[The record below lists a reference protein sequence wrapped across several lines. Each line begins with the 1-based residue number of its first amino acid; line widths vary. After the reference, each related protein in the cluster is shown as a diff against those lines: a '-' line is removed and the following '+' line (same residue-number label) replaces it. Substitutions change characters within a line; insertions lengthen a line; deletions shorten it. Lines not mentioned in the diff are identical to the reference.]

1 MQQYKLIFE
10 DFSIGER
17 IKIEESINNSAK
29 ALREFATILEYS
41 VLTEAEPMFYSGTLP
56 NTKTRT
62 AEPTADKPKRSGT
75 KKSTRLHSPGK
86 GHVNYK
92 QKYNLTNDEVDQLFA
107 AIEKAGGR
115 TVVGHSVD
123 AVAKAGGALKNLGA
137 MLMSS
142 KIVQGFDEKF
152 DQLMQKIKNLLEN
165 GEFTTLNYNSDRD
178 GESSSLIVRTIR
190 NYRDFA
196 KKHPYLQA
204 FFIGLLMAI
213 VAALSGGGAGLPL
226 ILGAIKTTDK
236 LLQGAKLSRALAT
249 GAVYAAAGWAVRELA
264 DLIAVKFFPIEKI
277 EPHVILN
284 NTSYEIKDMF
294 PPGTIRKTY
303 EAMFAASREHGDKAF
318 VYTMDGKTYVS
329 GTLLKGETP
338 YTPQQVAEFIKQAKM
353 GKLVNFG
360 DIMAR
365 AKDMGLAKA
374 AISPVNAPI
383 SENSKFNR
391 LQIITE
397 SNKHRI
403 VVTENRS
410 YVDLTES
417 EVDQV
422 FEGFMDWFRKKD
434 EPISLN
440 LNQPA
445 AAVAAPKAAA
455 KSAPSPAPAPAP
467 AKPSFMQRAKSAV
480 SKVGSA
486 LTNKITKNELHKAWR
501 QYKQENN
508 IPDNQNSSDVLY
520 AMLAAYKPET
530 LNALTIQDVYKQLGL
545 PKPNMYGA
553 DNSSQLH
560 SRETGQFLKYN
571 YEENQDLDRI
581 RELAGLKRL

>member
-17 IKIEESINNSAK
+17 IRIEESITKSAQ
-29 ALREFATILEYS
+29 ALLEFSTILEYTQPA
-41 VLTEAEPMFYSGTLP
+41 LNEAEPMYYSGKLP
-56 NTKTRT
+56 SRGIADPDTRT
-62 AEPTADKPKRSGT
+62 TPKPKRRSTGA
-75 KKSTRLHSPGK
+75 KSARLNSPGK
-86 GHVNYK
+86 AHVNYK

-107 AIEKAGGR
+107 AIEKAAGR
-115 TVVGHSVD
+115 TVIGHSVD
-123 AVAKAGGALKNLGA
+123 AVTKAGSALKNLGA
-137 MLMSS
+137 MLMNS

-190 NYRDFA
+190 NYGDFA

-249 GAVYAAAGWAVRELA
+249 GAVYAAAGWGIRQLA
-264 DLIAVKFFPIEKI
+264 DLMAMKFFPIEKI
-277 EPHVILN
+277 EPHNIVN
-284 NTSYEIKDMF
+284 NTTYEVKDMF

-338 YTPQQVAEFIKQAKM
+338 YTPQQVAEFIKQAKI

-374 AISPVNAPI
+374 VISPVNAPV
-383 SENSKFNR
+383 SENNKFSASK
-391 LQIITE
+391 IINE
-397 SNKHRI
+397 SNQHRI
-403 VVTENRS
+403 IVKENRR
-410 YVDLTES
+410 YVNLTEE
-417 EVDQV
+417 EVDRV

-434 EPISLN
+434 EPISLG
-440 LNQPA
+440 LNKPA
-445 AAVAAPKAAA
+445 EPTAKPAA
-455 KSAPSPAPAPAP
+455 KSEPAPAPEP

-480 SKVGSA
+480 SKAGSA
-486 LTNKITKNELHKAWR
+486 LTNKITKNELQKSWQ
-501 QYKQENN
+501 QYKQQNN
-508 IPDNQNSSDVLY
+508 IPNNQNSSDVLY
-520 AMLAAYKPET
+520 AMLVAYKPET

-553 DNSSQLH
+553 DNSSQLR
-560 SRETGQFLKYN
+560 SRETGQFLKYR
-571 YEENQDLDRI
+571 YEESQELDRML
-581 RELAGLKRL
+581 ELAGLKKL